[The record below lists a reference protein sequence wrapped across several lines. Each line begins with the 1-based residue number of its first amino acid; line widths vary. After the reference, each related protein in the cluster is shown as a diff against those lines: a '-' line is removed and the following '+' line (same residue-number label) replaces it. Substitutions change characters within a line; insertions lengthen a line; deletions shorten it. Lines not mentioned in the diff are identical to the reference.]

1 MATSRIPNLKKL
13 RTERRLTQSQLGEA
27 IGISARTLIRWE
39 AGDGEPTA
47 TDLLAIARFFGTSID
62 QLVSDLTSE
71 DAPSAL
77 PKVSELSGAD
87 LDYWIAK
94 VQGMAV
100 EITSEGPVLY
110 EPGYGQRP
118 VPRFSSDLSLANSL
132 MLSKGV
138 KLESAVAGTSFD
150 GATRAVPGWVARC
163 DGSPI
168 ACWGSTIPEAGM
180 RAYLSSVVG
189 PRVFG

>member
-1 MATSRIPNLKKL
+1 MGTSRIPNLKKL
-13 RTERRLTQSQLGEA
+13 RTERRLTQAQLGEA

-62 QLVSDLTSE
+62 QLVSDLTPE

-77 PKVSELSGAD
+77 PKVAELSGQQ

-94 VQGMAV
+94 AQGMAV
-100 EITSEGPVLY
+100 EMTAEGPVLY

-132 MLSKGV
+132 MQSKGV
-138 KLESAVAGTSFD
+138 QIQSCLAGVRFD
-150 GATRAVPGWVARC
+150 GVQRNQPGWIARC
-163 DGSPI
+163 LNSSI
-168 ACWGSTIPEAGM
+168 ACWGTTIPEAGM
-180 RAYLSSVVG
+180 RAYLSSSVG
-189 PRVFG
+189 VHVLL